1 MISKQIQSEIPVTV
15 TGRMLPNSR
24 KVKHGIKDHAI
35 GLLTQAASRIM
46 GVARPNQDI
55 PYPSPDFYQAINNP
69 FPFKGT
75 HFGIMIADLPAPLFS
90 KFCFNSWHAWV
101 KSGRR

>member
-1 MISKQIQSEIPVTV
+1 MMSKQIQSDVPVTI

-24 KVKHGIKDHAI
+24 KINHGLKDHAI
-35 GLLTQAASRIM
+35 GLLTNGVGRIM
-46 GVARPNQDI
+46 GVARPNQNI

-75 HFGIMIADLPAPLFS
+75 HFGIMIADAYVDP
-90 KFCFNSWHAWV
+90 KD
-101 KSGRR
+101 